1 MKGVIDEITF
11 EGVLEALRDNPR
23 WLEALREIIL
33 TEDLLQLPQRF
44 EEFQRKFEEFQSR
57 FEGFQS
63 RFEDFI
69 EEDFIPL
76 RDKVDKIEQDVAVLK
91 QDVNVLKQDVKVLK
105 QEVKVLKNDV
115 ATLKG
120 DVFEQKVRD
129 KAATFFGKLL
139 RRTRLITTEQY
150 VDALDNALEGGLIT
164 EQERDDAIN
173 ADVVVRGRVKGTERE
188 VIVVCEVSNKVDLE
202 DVERASRRAEIT
214 AKAYR
219 QEAIGVVLGKEI
231 TERARESADKMA
243 VLIL

>member
-57 FEGFQS
+57 FE
-63 RFEDFI
+63 DFI

-91 QDVNVLKQDVKVLK
+91 QDVNVLKQD
-105 QEVKVLKNDV
+105 VKVLKNDV

>member
-76 RDKVDKIEQDVAVLK
+76 RDKVDKIEQDVA
-91 QDVNVLKQDVKVLK
+91 VLK

>member
-57 FEGFQS
+57 SEGFQNRFEGFQS

-76 RDKVDKIEQDVAVLK
+76 RDKVDKIEQDVA
-91 QDVNVLKQDVKVLK
+91 VLK

>member
-57 FEGFQS
+57 SEGFQNRFEGFQS

-91 QDVNVLKQDVKVLK
+91 QDVNVLKQD
-105 QEVKVLKNDV
+105 VKVLKNDV

>member
-91 QDVNVLKQDVKVLK
+91 QDVNVLKQD
-105 QEVKVLKNDV
+105 VKVLKNDV